1 MSSALFKKA
10 GASDYITAKRQ
21 MTIANEFLKTN
32 NTAPKKN
39 NGKIYNNNFK
49 FIPTKAT
56 DLSNCLIEAASYSL
70 LSDYNTGKGYVEKIC
85 N

>member
-10 GASDYITAKRQ
+10 DSSDYITAKRQ
-21 MTIANEFLKTN
+21 MTIANEFLNTN
-32 NTAPKKN
+32 NTAPKKI
-39 NGKIYNNNFK
+39 NGKTYNNNFK
-49 FIPTKAT
+49 FIPTKAN

-70 LSDYNTGKGYVEKIC
+70 LSDYTTGKGYVKKLC